1 MRQLILGLGL
11 LLLVGATPGLGL
23 ISTWQDGTADQ
34 WSTAGSWDNGVPGV
48 NDTAVFDGTGAGR
61 CTVDMAAA
69 CNRLVMSHASAS
81 IHFLAAQTLTIG
93 AGGFSFT
100 DGFFNDDGEDV
111 VVGGSC
117 IITSPASLTL
127 SGTWTLTGTGNVEN
141 ATAINAFNSLVVS
154 GVVTRTGHVY
164 CKSIEVTEG
173 DTLAGAYTLYVRAAG
188 NDCISTTGAIAG
200 VIVGGRTL
208 WYLAAP
214 YTQGDCVL
222 NDSIKVYGYA
232 MDDTATLT
240 GYLTA
245 GGVDISVSMTFVDSG
260 YPVTSAG
267 SIVIHDTGVSVKSTG
282 VWTQTAS
289 GVCVH
294 RRPANVLGSY
304 FVTATCLDTIF
315 YNPGAVDD
323 SFTVSDT
330 FRAIGTRGST
340 FLYGD
345 PSGTLMF
352 LPAHST
358 ADACFI
364 ENIYAKNHKLRA
376 IGCIPKGHMS
386 GIQVRR

>member
-11 LLLVGATPGLGL
+11 LLFVGATPGLGL

-48 NDTAVFDGTGAGR
+48 NDTAVFDGTGVGR
-61 CTVDMAAA
+61 CTVDIAAV
-69 CNRLVMSHASAS
+69 CNRLVLSHASAS
-81 IHFLAAQTLTIG
+81 IHFLADQTLTIG
-93 AGGFSFT
+93 AGGFEFT

-117 IITSPASLTL
+117 IITNPASLTL
-127 SGTWTLTGTGNVEN
+127 SGTWTLTGTGNVSN
-141 ATAINAFNSLVVS
+141 ATTINAFNLLIVS
-154 GVVTRTGHVY
+154 GVVTRTGNVY
-164 CKSIEVTEG
+164 CKSIEVTAD

-188 NDCISTTGAIAG
+188 NDCISTTGAI
-200 VIVGGRTL
+200 VGGRTL

-214 YTQGDCVL
+214 YTQGDCIL
-222 NDSIKVYGYA
+222 NDSIRVYGYS
-232 MDDTATLT
+232 MNDTATLT

-267 SIVIHDTGVSVKSTG
+267 SIIIHDTGVSVKSTG
-282 VWTQTAS
+282 VWTQTAA
-289 GVCVH
+289 GRMVH

-304 FVTATCLDTIF
+304 FVTASCLDTIF
-315 YNPGAVDD
+315 YNPGATDD
-323 SFTVSDT
+323 SFTIADT

-352 LPAHST
+352 LPAQST
-358 ADACFI
+358 ANACDI
-364 ENIYAKNHKLRA
+364 ENLNVKGHKLRA
-376 IGCIPKGHMS
+376 VGCASRGHNS
-386 GIQVRR
+386 GIQFRR